1 MARIFESG
9 DQARDAAEKL
19 KAAGFDEDSTFV
31 MAPPT
36 PSGAATSTLAGEAVE
51 PAGGDRESDEGGEMA
66 AAPTAPQAPAEPA
79 ILSAEELVEKVRPAG
94 DLEITRAW
102 VCVRAL
108 EKGKSL
114 VVVGAY
120 YGNGL
125 RAHTIMD
132 SSGALPAE
140 LLDAPKPDNP
150 SPFSDFIGIPCLER
164 RLSFL
169 SGDNPLKDS
178 HWTLFPVK
186 LKNKLTFNS
195 GLTDN
200 PAWLS
205 SKLGMKTLTENK
217 QKRTSFGFKLLT
229 NQRD

>member
-1 MARIFESG
+1 
-9 DQARDAAEKL
+9 
-19 KAAGFDEDSTFV
+19 
-31 MAPPT
+31 
-36 PSGAATSTLAGEAVE
+36 
-51 PAGGDRESDEGGEMA
+51 MA
-66 AAPTAPQAPAEPA
+66 AAPTAPSAPAEPA
-79 ILSAEELVEKVRPAG
+79 IPSAEELVQKVRPAG

-108 EKGKSL
+108 EKGKAL

-132 SSGALPAE
+132 SSGALPEE

-150 SPFSDFIGIPCLER
+150 SPFSDFIGIPCLEN

-169 SGDNPLKDS
+169 SGDNPLKDP
-178 HWTLFPVK
+178 HWTLFPVQ
-186 LKNKLTFNS
+186 LKDKLTFNTR
-195 GLTDN
+195 LIDN

-205 SKLGMKTLTENK
+205 SKLGMKTLTKDK

-229 NQRD
+229 NQQD

>member
-1 MARIFESG
+1 MRPLARIFESG

-19 KAAGFDEDSTFV
+19 KAAGFDEESTFV
-31 MAPPT
+31 MAPPAA
-36 PSGAATSTLAGEAVE
+36 SGAASSTGEDESAEGDVAVPPPSVAPVE
-51 PAGGDRESDEGGEMA
+51 PSSV
-66 AAPTAPQAPAEPA
+66 
-79 ILSAEELVEKVRPAG
+79 SAEELVQKVRPAG

-102 VCVRAL
+102 ACVRAL
-108 EKGKSL
+108 ERGKSL

-132 SSGALPAE
+132 SSGALPEE

-150 SPFSDFIGIPCLER
+150 SPFSDFIGIPCLENR
-164 RLSFL
+164 YSFL
-169 SGDNPLKDS
+169 SGDNPLKDP

-186 LKNKLTFNS
+186 LKDKLTFNTK
-195 GLTDN
+195 LIDN

-217 QKRTSFGFKLLT
+217 SRRTSFGFKLLT
-229 NQRD
+229 NQQD

>member
-1 MARIFESG
+1 MRPLARIFESG

-19 KAAGFDEDSTFV
+19 KAAGFGEDSTFV
-31 MAPPT
+31 MVPPAASGTANSMEEGESAETEEGDIAVPPPSVAPEE
-36 PSGAATSTLAGEAVE
+36 PSSV
-51 PAGGDRESDEGGEMA
+51 
-66 AAPTAPQAPAEPA
+66 
-79 ILSAEELVEKVRPAG
+79 SAEELVQKVRPAG

-102 VCVRAL
+102 ACVRAL
-108 EKGKSL
+108 EQGKSL

-125 RAHTIMD
+125 RAHTIMG
-132 SSGALPAE
+132 SSGALPEE

-150 SPFSDFIGIPCLER
+150 SPFSDFLGIPCLEK

-169 SGDNPLKDS
+169 SGDNPLKDP

-186 LKNKLTFNS
+186 LKDTLTFNVKLS
-195 GLTDN
+195 DN

-205 SKLGMKTLTENK
+205 SKLGMKTLTEDK
-217 QKRTSFGFKLLT
+217 PRRTSFGFKLLT
-229 NQRD
+229 NQQD